1 MSLLEQASLVITPNA
16 VKESILYSVVPSD
29 GSGDMD
35 VVRATTAT
43 RVNSAGLIE
52 SVASNV
58 PRLDYTNGSCPSI
71 LVEPQRTNLFLYSE
85 QFDNINWTKSN
96 MNVTANS
103 STSPDGTTTADTI
116 TVTSTSAEL
125 YAAGTSATTTTT
137 LSVFVKK
144 GNQKYFGLTIN
155 GVNNFDSRYQAVF
168 DLDNGTI
175 FQENNSS
182 TPLTNRSAKIESYA
196 NGWYKVSVTAT
207 FAILA
212 VGFVVFQH
220 SNSVPTIPS
229 NNLAWNNSTNGNTFI
244 WGAQLEAGSYAT
256 SYVPTL
262 ASSVTRNADVISKT
276 GISSLI
282 GQTEGTV
289 FANIN
294 FKNTNTAAKYISI
307 NNGTNNN
314 RINFV
319 LQGNGSALILE
330 MSINGI
336 SLANV
341 GLKNLSNLN
350 LFLKIALKYKSGEIK
365 CFVDGQLLFS
375 NTLTYSNA
383 VFDRLLLTN
392 PAGGQPFDG
401 DVNSIQLYKTALT
414 DTECIALTTL

>member
-1 MSLLEQASLVITPNA
+1 MNYNDASLIIFPDAYKVG
-16 VKESILYSVVPSD
+16 KLYALK
-29 GSGDMD
+29 GDD
-35 VVRATTAT
+35 LNVVRATSAT
-43 RVNSAGLIE
+43 RVNASGVIE
-52 SVASNV
+52 TVGANV
-58 PRLDYTNGSCPSI
+58 PRLDYTNGTCPSI
-71 LVEPQRTNLFLYSE
+71 LVEPQRTNLALYSE

-125 YAAGTSATTTTT
+125 FGAGTSATTTTT
-137 LSVFVKK
+137 SSVFVKK
-144 GNQKYFGLTIN
+144 GNQKYFGITIN

-182 TPLTNRSAKIESYA
+182 TQLTNRSAKIESYA

-256 SYVPTL
+256 SYIPTTS
-262 ASSVTRNADVISKT
+262 ASVTRNADLISKT

-282 GQTEGTV
+282 GQTEGTLFIDV
-289 FANIN
+289 LPNNTLSVNVPIRLDDTTSSNIIQLEWSGATTANLLIASGGSWSVLATGLSVPQNIHSKIAIAYKIN
-294 FKNTNTAAKYISI
+294 DFVLYV
-307 NNGTNNN
+307 NGTQKVNDTSGT
-314 RINFV
+314 V
-319 LQGNGSALILE
+319 PVG
-330 MSINGI
+330 MSSIRFN
-336 SLANV
+336 
-341 GLKNLSNLN
+341 
-350 LFLKIALKYKSGEIK
+350 KSSST
-365 CFVDGQLLFS
+365 VFS
-375 NTLTYSNA
+375 GY
-383 VFDRLLLTN
+383 
-392 PAGGQPFDG
+392 
-401 DVNSIQLYKTALT
+401 YKTA
-414 DTECIALTTL
+414 ALWKTRLSNSELAEITSL